1 MDEFSPKKATNC
13 TDELRDMMERTSV
26 FINGKL
32 QLNYVTPTQQK
43 AVEEFLFGDPNIE
56 KVFLKL
62 IIDFLLNFCQIGA

>member
-56 KVFLKL
+56 KVFFGNLLL
-62 IIDFLLNFCQIGA
+62 IFF